1 MVVAKKKDKGKTKAK
16 AKAKVKAKVKVKV
29 KAPKAKPKSKA
40 KPKGRP
46 PARPERAP
54 ARKGAAAA
62 EARKP
67 KARGAVAGKGRPSAA
82 APSGAEAPAKPRSTR
97 HSRRSSTRRGA
108 DGRPIVPG
116 SVLLPGGPRG
126 PEEVQYLLRG
136 CVSSEQ
142 AVPEAR
148 IMDALAKRDDGHGLD
163 PAELA
168 RELTAAS
175 RRFESGSIEPLLPG
189 RIPLV
194 RRTFASVVERA
205 VMRRREIGAFL
216 RGLDIGGTET
226 SHMDPH
232 GEGSL
237 QNLMEWAAR
246 LETLAEADEPG
257 QADYSQFHRV
267 LDQLESST
275 EALIVDVE
283 LTLRRL
289 RDRVRS

>member
-1 MVVAKKKDKGKTKAK
+1 MVVAKKKDKGKAK
-16 AKAKVKAKVKVKV
+16 AKAKVKVTVTAKAKAKA
-29 KAPKAKPKSKA
+29 KAPKAKPKTGPKSKA
-40 KPKGRP
+40 KPKPKAKGRP
-46 PARPERAP
+46 VARPERAS
-54 ARKGAAAA
+54 ARKGAA
-62 EARKP
+62 
-67 KARGAVAGKGRPSAA
+67 AGKGRPSAA

-97 HSRRSSTRRGA
+97 HSRRPSTRRGA

>member
-1 MVVAKKKDKGKTKAK
+1 MVVAKKKDKAKPKPKAK
-16 AKAKVKAKVKVKV
+16 AKL
-29 KAPKAKPKSKA
+29 KPKPKPKTKPKPKP

-46 PARPERAP
+46 ATRAERVS
-54 ARKGAAAA
+54 ARKGSASA

-67 KARGAVAGKGRPSAA
+67 KARGAGAGKGRPAA
-82 APSGAEAPAKPRSTR
+82 APMGAEAPAKPRAR
-97 HSRRSSTRRGA
+97 HARRQSTRRGA

-116 SVLLPGGPRG
+116 SILLPGGPRG
-126 PEEVQYLLRG
+126 LEEVQYLLRG

-142 AVPEAR
+142 TVPEAR
-148 IMDALAKRDDGHGLD
+148 ILEALAKRDDGHGLD
-163 PAELA
+163 SGELA

-189 RIPLV
+189 RMPLV

-205 VMRRREIGAFL
+205 VTRRREIGAFL

-257 QADYSQFHRV
+257 QPDYSQFHRV